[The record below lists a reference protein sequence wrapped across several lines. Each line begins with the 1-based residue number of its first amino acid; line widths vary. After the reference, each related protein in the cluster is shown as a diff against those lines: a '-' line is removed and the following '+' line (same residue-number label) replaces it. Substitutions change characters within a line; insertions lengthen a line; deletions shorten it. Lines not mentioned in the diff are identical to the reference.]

1 VIEREIALF
10 DKLHAV
16 LAEERPLR
24 DIELTAEEDKALSG
38 FGFLTR
44 KPALILLNLS
54 EGQATPPVDYPHQ
67 RSAVVGLQGKLEM
80 DLAQLPPDEA
90 ELFMGEYGIQ
100 ELGLQRVVALSYD
113 LLGLQSFF
121 TVGED
126 EVRAWTVRCGAPA
139 VEAAGVIHTDL
150 QKGFIRAEVVAYND
164 LVTLGGMAEAR
175 SKGKLRLEGKEYV
188 LQDGDIMHVR
198 FNL

>member
-1 VIEREIALF
+1 
-10 DKLHAV
+10 
-16 LAEERPLR
+16 
-24 DIELTAEEDKALSG
+24 
-38 FGFLTR
+38 
-44 KPALILLNLS
+44 
-54 EGQATPPVDYPHQ
+54 VDYPHQ

-100 ELGLQRVVALSYD
+100 ELGLQRVIALSYD

-126 EVRAWTVRCGAPA
+126 EVRAWTVRRGAPA

-164 LVTLGGMAEAR
+164 LVALGGMAEAR